1 MELLK
6 QYGFLSL
13 VVAVGV
19 MMGMDY
25 LTGLTESAAQ
35 RLAQRLAQTISNVQ
49 P

>member
-25 LTGLTESAAQ
+25 ITGLTEAA
-35 RLAQRLAQTISNVQ
+35 AADLAQTISNVQ